1 MSRML
6 FVLSAVVLA
15 ATPVAAQTPARPGGD
30 AVLQRTAEDLAALWQ
45 GAYDTANQVNF
56 QERFNLP
63 EGGWVTRQHKIF
75 ARVDVPAF
83 GPYVTYV
90 EQYQGT
96 PPDQLFRQRLYVH
109 RIDDLLGQV
118 VTDIYSFSDEDAA
131 AVVGAQDDPSKLAA
145 FTPGRLSKI
154 PDGCAIRWQK
164 LGETFLGTQTPD
176 DCLYTPAGF
185 GQQVRLRDTI
195 TLTADAMT
203 TQTEILDANGAVL
216 MANDLG
222 TPEVA
227 RKARPFTCMMLALNP
242 AMEQRFERYAD
253 IKTHDQGGEF
263 TVVTQHDPPKELH
276 VRLLK
281 IVPPA
286 GTSRD
291 TLIMTLREKND
302 LFPLTNAFVAPDAPR
317 VAISIA
323 GVEANC
329 TADDADPA
337 RF

>member
-1 MSRML
+1 
-6 FVLSAVVLA
+6 
-15 ATPVAAQTPARPGGD
+15 
-30 AVLQRTAEDLAALWQ
+30 
-45 GAYDTANQVNF
+45 
-56 QERFNLP
+56 
-63 EGGWVTRQHKIF
+63 
-75 ARVDVPAF
+75 
-83 GPYVTYV
+83 
-90 EQYQGT
+90 
-96 PPDQLFRQRLYVH
+96 
-109 RIDDLLGQV
+109 V
-118 VTDIYSFSDEDAA
+118 VTDIYSFTEEDAA
-131 AVVGAQDDPSKLAA
+131 AVAGAHEDPSKLAGM
-145 FTPGRLSKI
+145 TPECMSKI

-164 LGETFLGTQTPD
+164 LGETFLGSQTPD

-185 GQQVRLRDTI
+185 GQEVRLRDTI
-195 TLTADAMT
+195 TLSAEAMT
-203 TQTEILDANGAVL
+203 TQTEILNGDGDIL

-242 AMEQRFERYAD
+242 EMEQRFERYAG

-276 VRLLK
+276 VELLL

-291 TLIMTLREKND
+291 TLIMTLTEKND
-302 LFPLTNAFVAPDAPR
+302 AFPLARAFVAPDAPR

-329 TADDADPA
+329 TADDGGNPA